1 MLSDKKIKFIVRI
14 AGIVIFLTI
23 LICLILIDINL
34 SGRQSI
40 YVSAED
46 NNSKVSQ
53 IFPVSRTI
61 VNDNWNIID
70 EPVYFTTRMSAP
82 YDNVELKIKYKNDC
96 CQQVL
101 IGLQTGDNW
110 SYEEELLDNKDF
122 NNLAWPKT
130 ILDNLSVWSNMEGII
145 GESEI
150 ISGLANSD
158 KIASYNI
165 PSDKDYIIE
174 DYSDYKVQQSINI
187 NLSGDYSMLV
197 YVNDRIYL
205 DFNFIGDN
213 ISTIKLYDNSSNLI
227 KQDETLDSNY
237 ILEMNNLK
245 TGIYKISIS
254 TDNITN
260 SIASI
265 NKYINFTNQLSL
277 NGGKHSLLSN
287 ASTIRIKS
295 LDYSGLQNII
305 YADNDLAI
313 DTINNKYYLRDL
325 SDRTYLDIP
334 SGNIQIYSDGLFSFN
349 DDYLLDFIPGSI
361 KRITDESDYEY
372 LIAKYQKPIIDG
384 DYSINTVSFD
394 LASAT
399 ISDNKLRFIIGALGS
414 SIDNPFI
421 IESIEILY
429 EKKSGL
435 NFWTEF
441 IDYLKYCWRNI
452 R

>member
-334 SGNIQIYSDGLFSFN
+334 SGNIQIYS
-349 DDYLLDFIPGSI
+349 
-361 KRITDESDYEY
+361 
-372 LIAKYQKPIIDG
+372 
-384 DYSINTVSFD
+384 
-394 LASAT
+394 
-399 ISDNKLRFIIGALGS
+399 
-414 SIDNPFI
+414 
-421 IESIEILY
+421 
-429 EKKSGL
+429 EKQ
-435 NFWTEF
+435 
-441 IDYLKYCWRNI
+441 
-452 R
+452 

>member
-110 SYEEELLDNKDF
+110 SYEGELLDNKDF

-130 ILDNLSVWSNMEGII
+130 ILDNLSVWSNVEGII

-372 LIAKYQKPIIDG
+372 LIAKYHKPIIDG

-435 NFWTEF
+435 SFWTEF

>member
-23 LICLILIDINL
+23 LICLILTDINL
-34 SGRQSI
+34 SGHQSI
-40 YVSAED
+40 YVNAED
-46 NNSKVSQ
+46 NNSQVSQ

-96 CQQVL
+96 CQEVL
-101 IGLQTGDNW
+101 VGLQTGDNW
-110 SYEEELLDNKDF
+110 SYKQELLDNKDF
-122 NNLAWPKT
+122 NNLTWPKT
-130 ILDNLSVWSNMEGII
+130 ILDNLSVWSNVEEIMGEG
-145 GESEI
+145 EI
-150 ISGLANSD
+150 ISGLANSN

-174 DYSDYKVQQSINI
+174 DYSDYKAEQSINI
-187 NLSGDYSMLV
+187 NLIGDYSMLV
-197 YVNDRIYL
+197 YVDEDIYL
-205 DFNFIGDN
+205 AFNFIGDKN
-213 ISTIKLYDNSSNLI
+213 TIIKLYDNASNLI
-227 KQDETLDSNY
+227 KQDEITDTNY

-245 TGIYKISIS
+245 TGIYKVSIS
-254 TDNITN
+254 TENITS

-265 NKYINFTNQLSL
+265 NKYIHFTNQLSL
-277 NGGKHSLLSN
+277 NGGKYSLLSN
-287 ASTIRIKS
+287 ASIIRIKS

-305 YADNDLAI
+305 YADNDLVI

-349 DDYLLDFIPGSI
+349 DDYLLDNIPGNI
-361 KRITDESDYEY
+361 KRITDEFDYEY
-372 LIAKYQKPIIDG
+372 LVANYKEPIIDG

-394 LASAT
+394 LSSVT
-399 ISDNKLRFIIGALGS
+399 ISDNKLRFIIGALGA

-421 IESIEILY
+421 IESMEIIY
-429 EKKSGL
+429 TKKSGQT
-435 NFWTEF
+435 FWTEF